1 MTDLRVLGSI
11 ALDCDRADR
20 VGLDAILAQTKRTA
34 LLTYLA
40 LREPGAPQR
49 RDHLMGVFWPE
60 LPQPDARA
68 ALRRALSFLRV
79 RLEPG
84 IVVARGELVALS
96 AAHFHCDAVGFRTAL
111 REGRRSAAL
120 ALYRGPLLDG
130 FFVRGAPEFERWLEL
145 ERAAL
150 QRRATDAAVALAEE
164 REGNGDLHEAT
175 SWLRRALEITPVA
188 EGAVRRL
195 VSVLARAGE
204 RAEAIRAFDEYAG
217 LLARRYELEP
227 SAQTR
232 RLVAALTDGAA
243 SPTDGE
249 VVRAWS
255 RKETRHSG
263 EKAQARDL
271 VAEALPLVERS
282 ADDNRRAMELLQRA
296 LRIDESCVEAH
307 AALAMAC
314 DHGVVLFGRP
324 RAQLTQGLQAGRM
337 AVSMDASVPGN
348 HISLGLGLEA
358 AGRLP
363 EAEAAYRTA
372 GRLDPRNGLAL
383 SLLARVTMFAGNF
396 VESLRWARQSVRI
409 APEDP
414 HPSANLAIALHCLG
428 LDDPSDRWF
437 EAVLEQSPAF
447 PFAESVS
454 AYCAVSRGDLHEAD
468 RRTRRLLDRDPQDYA
483 GRQLRGVTALVAG
496 HGTQAR
502 ADLEALYEADPA
514 NRFGPGFLSAR
525 TLLAHVRLQ
534 DGDHAGGHELLRE
547 ARVQNLQSLASGST
561 FGGTFYDQAQ
571 VCALS
576 GEEERAL
583 EWLEASH
590 TAGFRQPA
598 LMRRDPLLAR
608 LRRYERFDR
617 IVRAVETE
625 VREQRTAAGSL
636 VRALK
641 PPSSTS

>member
-60 LPQPDARA
+60 LPQPAARA

-84 IVVARGELVALS
+84 IVIARGELVALS
-96 AAHFHCDAVGFRTAL
+96 AAHFHCDAVGFWTAL

-150 QRRATDAAVALAEE
+150 QRQATDAAVALAEE

-175 SWLRRALEITPVA
+175 GWLRRALEITPVA

-204 RAEAIRAFDEYAG
+204 RAEAIRAFEEYAG

-227 SAQTR
+227 LAETQ
-232 RLVAALTDGAA
+232 RLVAAITDG
-243 SPTDGE
+243 DGARDRSQ
-249 VVRAWS
+249 VGVR
-255 RKETRHSG
+255 RPG
-263 EKAQARDL
+263 GKAQAREL

-282 ADDNRRAMELLQRA
+282 EEDNRRAMELLQRA
-296 LRIDESCVEAH
+296 VRLDESCAEAH

-324 RAQLTQGLQAGRM
+324 RAQLAQGLQAGRM
-337 AVSMDASVPGN
+337 AVSMDPSVPEN
-348 HISLGLGLEA
+348 HVSLGLGLEA

-372 GRLDPRNGLAL
+372 VRLDPGNGLAL

-437 EAVLEQSPAF
+437 EAVLDLWPAF

-454 AYCAVSRGDLHEAD
+454 TYCAVSRGDLHEAD
-468 RRTRRLLDRDPQDYA
+468 RRTRRLLDRDPKGYA

-496 HGTQAR
+496 HGRQAR
-502 ADLEALYEADPA
+502 EDLEALYEVDPA
-514 NRFGPGFLSAR
+514 SRFGPGFLSAR
-525 TLLAHVRLQ
+525 TLLAHARLQ

-547 ARVQNLQSLASGST
+547 ARVQNLQSLASGNT
-561 FGGTFYDQAQ
+561 FGGTFYDQAE

-576 GEEERAL
+576 GDDERAL

-590 TAGFRQPA
+590 TAGFRQPT

-608 LRRYERFDR
+608 LHRYERFDR
-617 IVRAVETE
+617 IVRAVEVE
-625 VREQRTAAGSL
+625 VREQRAVAGSL